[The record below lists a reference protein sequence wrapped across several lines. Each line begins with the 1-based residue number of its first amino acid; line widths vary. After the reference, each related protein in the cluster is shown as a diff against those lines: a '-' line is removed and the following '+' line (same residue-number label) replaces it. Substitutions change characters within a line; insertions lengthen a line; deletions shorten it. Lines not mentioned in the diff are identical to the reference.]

1 MPSQFGA
8 NPAITGLSAPQ
19 RATGAQK
26 PTALKWKVAGSPAD
40 GPPTT
45 KTGSQLEEEVR
56 RKRLELNKVVRDKE
70 ALDARLKSL
79 QNSPDIVLAP
89 LMCGAAGACVV
100 GDDEPA
106 DVDECN
112 ERLSLLQQHQRR
124 LAIELEALV
133 KQQEDQREWESQNYL
148 SHVFGCFTMPWVEV
162 EEEAL
167 VVDNG
172 IGLGAKTRDH
182 ATSPKIHHDH
192 AEVGMRR
199 PSR

>member
-133 KQQEDQREWESQNYL
+133 KQQS
-148 SHVFGCFTMPWVEV
+148 
-162 EEEAL
+162 
-167 VVDNG
+167 
-172 IGLGAKTRDH
+172 K
-182 ATSPKIHHDH
+182 
-192 AEVGMRR
+192 
-199 PSR
+199 